1 MTKKTD
7 RASAPVRSRADIIDK
22 VEVRV
27 WRDEDA
33 RAGKSAHSFATMLTR
48 AQWDEL
54 TTELD
59 KLEKRLDLEARRRK
73 LDAIY
78 ALERKWLAEDE
89 AALAAMWA

>member
-1 MTKKTD
+1 MTTIQ
-7 RASAPVRSRADIIDK
+7 RATARPRSRADIIDK

-73 LDAIY
+73 LDALY

-89 AALAAMWA
+89 AALAGAGQ